1 VTAAESS
8 VDDERQL
15 LRRAQRGD
23 RFAFGLLVERHQ
35 DRLYT
40 VATRMLGSRDDAAD
54 VVQEA
59 LIRAWTGLP
68 RFRGDA
74 RFSTW
79 LHRILLN
86 AVYDHH
92 ARRRPTTPI
101 DEAHDPADP
110 RDRIAEHELS
120 DELQRALA
128 ALGED
133 FRIPV
138 LLADIAGLSYDEIA
152 ESLSIP
158 LGTVRSRIFR
168 GRAELARL
176 LGTESASGRSEG
188 R

>member
-1 VTAAESS
+1 
-8 VDDERQL
+8 VDDETQL
-15 LRRAQRGD
+15 LHRAKRGD

-40 VATRMLGSRDDAAD
+40 VASRMLGSRDDAAD

-74 RFSTW
+74 RFATW

-86 AVYDHH
+86 AVYDHA
-92 ARRRPTTPI
+92 ARRRPTVPI
-101 DEAHDPADP
+101 DEAYDPADP

-120 DELQRALA
+120 DELQQALGALA
-128 ALGED
+128 ED

-138 LLADIAGLSYDEIA
+138 LLADVAGLSYDEIG
-152 ESLSIP
+152 ESLGLP
-158 LGTVRSRIFR
+158 GGTVRSRIFR
-168 GRAELARL
+168 GRAELARR
-176 LGTESASGRSEG
+176 LGTESASGGSEE